1 MIKRGFDIFFAFVG
15 ILFLLPIYTL
25 IAILIKIDSKGSIV
39 YKQERIGEKGIPFK
53 VFKFRTMKPNS
64 FAKGTLTIGSRD
76 ARVTRVGYYLR
87 KYKLDELPQLF
98 NVLMGDMSFVG
109 PRPEIRKYTDLYTEE
124 QRKILDVKPG
134 ITDYASIK
142 FRNENDILAVS
153 DDPEKLYIEKIMPQK
168 IELNMMYIN
177 DYNILKDIRIIL
189 ETFYTIIKH

>member
-15 ILFLLPIYTL
+15 ILFLLPIYIL

>member
-1 MIKRGFDIFFAFVG
+1 MIKRGFDIFFSFVG
-15 ILFLLPIYTL
+15 ILFLLPIYIL

-124 QRKILDVKPG
+124 QRKILNVKPG